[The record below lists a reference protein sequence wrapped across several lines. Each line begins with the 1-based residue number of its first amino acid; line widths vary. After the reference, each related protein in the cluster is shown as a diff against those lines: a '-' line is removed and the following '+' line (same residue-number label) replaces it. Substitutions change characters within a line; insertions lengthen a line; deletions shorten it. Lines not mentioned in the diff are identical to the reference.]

1 MTLVRAAFSVM
12 LKLNSQLQK
21 CLQELMDDLDLC
33 NGEDIPLEVGEER
46 KKALISFFVE
56 HVHFSPLL

>member
-1 MTLVRAAFSVM
+1 
-12 LKLNSQLQK
+12 
-21 CLQELMDDLDLC
+21 MDDLDLC